1 MGMEIAQE
9 LNIVDHGPL
18 FLVFLDLSKAYDTV
32 YRVRLVRTLEGY
44 GAGPCLCELMVK
56 FWVHQNR
63 SPIAPLKLR

>member
-32 YRVRLVRTLEGY
+32 YRVRLVSTLE
-44 GAGPCLCELMVK
+44 
-56 FWVHQNR
+56 
-63 SPIAPLKLR
+63 